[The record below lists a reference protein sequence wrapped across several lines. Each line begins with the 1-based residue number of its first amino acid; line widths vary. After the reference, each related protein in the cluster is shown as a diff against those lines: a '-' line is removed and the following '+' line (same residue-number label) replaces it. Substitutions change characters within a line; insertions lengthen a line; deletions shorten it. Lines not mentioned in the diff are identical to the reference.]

1 MLTATTNVARF
12 GPLGARGLQLQTTA
26 FTRGAAST
34 CPFSTFASS
43 LAQRQCTISPRA
55 GASESV
61 SGPLKTRPVSAAA
74 RRAPQSQFTTT
85 QRRHASTTASSP
97 ASPSPKSSASADTN
111 TNATSPL
118 DWNTFFRLRKTRR
131 RVQLASSVVTTL
143 AGGAAGALLLV
154 NQDLEWLVNNIPM
167 DPFFSLGLLTLAFSG
182 LGWLVGPVLGST
194 LFYLFRRGVKQ
205 PMAAKEAEFFARIKK
220 NRVDPTTSSVQNP
233 VPDFYGEK
241 ISSVAGYRQWL
252 KDQRAF
258 NKKRTSFV

>member
-1 MLTATTNVARF
+1 MLTATTNGARF
-12 GPLGARGLQLQTTA
+12 GALGARGLQLQTTA
-26 FTRGAAST
+26 FTRGAVGI
-34 CPFSTFASS
+34 CPYSTFASS
-43 LAQRQCTISPRA
+43 LAQRQCTVSPQE
-55 GASESV
+55 GASKSI
-61 SGPLKTRPVSAAA
+61 SSPLKTRPVSAAA
-74 RRAPQSQFTTT
+74 RKAPQGQFTTT
-85 QRRHASTTASSP
+85 QRRHASAAASA
-97 ASPSPKSSASADTN
+97 ASPSPKSSA
-111 TNATSPL
+111 NANAKTTPAL
-118 DWNTFFRLRKTRR
+118 DWDTFFRLRKTRR
-131 RVQLASSVVTTL
+131 RFQLASSVLTTL
-143 AGGAAGALLLV
+143 AGGGAGALLLV

-182 LGWLVGPVLGST
+182 LGWLAGPVLGSAI
-194 LFYLFRRGVKQ
+194 FHLFRRGVKQ

>member
-1 MLTATTNVARF
+1 MLTATTNVAR
-12 GPLGARGLQLQTTA
+12 LGALVARGLQLQATA

-34 CPFSTFASS
+34 CPYSTFASS
-43 LAQRQCTISPRA
+43 LARRQCTISPRA
-55 GASESV
+55 GAPKSIS
-61 SGPLKTRPVSAAA
+61 SPLKTRPVSAAA
-74 RRAPQSQFTTT
+74 RKAPQSQFTAT
-85 QRRHASTTASSP
+85 QRRHASTTASP
-97 ASPSPKSSASADTN
+97 TSPSPKSAANTN
-111 TNATSPL
+111 TSANTTPAL

-131 RVQLASSVVTTL
+131 RFQLASSVLTTL

-182 LGWLVGPVLGST
+182 LGWLAGPVLGSA
-194 LFYLFRRGVKQ
+194 LFHIYRRGVKQ

>member
-12 GPLGARGLQLQTTA
+12 GALGARGLQLQTTA

-34 CPFSTFASS
+34 CPYSTFASS
-43 LAQRQCTISPRA
+43 LAQRQCKISPRA
-55 GASESV
+55 GAPKSI

-74 RRAPQSQFTTT
+74 RKAPQSQFTAT
-85 QRRHASTTASSP
+85 QRRHASTTASP
-97 ASPSPKSSASADTN
+97 ASPSPKSSASANANAN
-111 TNATSPL
+111 TTPAL

-131 RVQLASSVVTTL
+131 RFQLASSVVTTL
-143 AGGAAGALLLV
+143 VGGGAGALLLV

-182 LGWLVGPVLGST
+182 LGWLAGPVLGST

>member
-1 MLTATTNVARF
+1 MLTATTNAARF
-12 GPLGARGLQLQTTA
+12 GALGARGLQLQTTA

-34 CPFSTFASS
+34 CPYSTFASS
-43 LAQRQCTISPRA
+43 LAQRQCAISPRA
-55 GASESV
+55 GAPKPISS
-61 SGPLKTRPVSAAA
+61 PLKTRPVSAAA
-74 RRAPQSQFTTT
+74 RKAPQDQFTTT
-85 QRRHASTTASSP
+85 QRRHATTTASP
-97 ASPSPKSSASADTN
+97 ASPSPKSSTN
-111 TNATSPL
+111 TTANTNTTPAL

-131 RVQLASSVVTTL
+131 RFQLASSVVTTL
-143 AGGAAGALLLV
+143 AGGAVGALLLV

-182 LGWLVGPVLGST
+182 LGWLAGPVLGSA

>member
-1 MLTATTNVARF
+1 MN
-12 GPLGARGLQLQTTA
+12 
-26 FTRGAAST
+26 
-34 CPFSTFASS
+34 
-43 LAQRQCTISPRA
+43 
-55 GASESV
+55 
-61 SGPLKTRPVSAAA
+61 
-74 RRAPQSQFTTT
+74 
-85 QRRHASTTASSP
+85 
-97 ASPSPKSSASADTN
+97 TN
-111 TNATSPL
+111 TTPGL

-131 RVQLASSVVTTL
+131 RFQLASSVVTTL

-182 LGWLVGPVLGST
+182 LGWLAGPVLGSA
-194 LFYLFRRGVKQ
+194 LFHLFRRGVKQ